1 MYSSALILIYGGS
14 LLQKKGFVHDPGAIF
29 SSSERP
35 ERKLKAPAKQ
45 DSQQQLF
52 EGRYI
57 TT

>member
-14 LLQKKGFVHDPGAIF
+14 LLQKKGFVHDPGAIL
-29 SSSERP
+29 SSS

-57 TT
+57 TA